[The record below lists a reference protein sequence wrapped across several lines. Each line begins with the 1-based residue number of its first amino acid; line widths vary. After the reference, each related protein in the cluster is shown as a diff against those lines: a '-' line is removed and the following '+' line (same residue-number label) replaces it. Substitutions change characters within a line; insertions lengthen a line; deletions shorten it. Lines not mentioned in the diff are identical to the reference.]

1 MTEVNELDTRFERHL
16 AKRNRAEKRF
26 RLFGKLA
33 IGLGLVFLGL
43 LFLTVVQ
50 TGIDAFTQTRIALE
64 VDIANH
70 HFDAE
75 DPSHPESLAAANYQV
90 MIKSS
95 LRKTFPDVKSRRE
108 KRDLYRLVSNGAAY
122 ELRKVV
128 GENPSLIGQRLKL
141 WVIASDDVDLLV
153 KGKISRTAPA
163 AVRRLSDRQME
174 WLVVLENTG
183 MIERRFN
190 KTFFI
195 AGDSRE
201 PELAGIAAAILGSF
215 FSVVVCLALAFPIG
229 VMSALYLEEFA
240 PKNNWTEFIEVNINN
255 LAAVPSIVFGLLGFA
270 VFLNVFEL
278 PRSAPLVGGMV
289 LALMTLPTIIIAGRA
304 SIEAVPL
311 SVREA
316 ALALGASPLQT
327 VFHHVLPLAMPGV
340 LTGTII
346 ATARALGETAPLLMI
361 GMVAFVVDLPRGILD
376 PATALP
382 VQIFLWADSPETA
395 FTERTAAAILTLLG
409 FTCLINLTAVLLRKK
424 YEIRW

>member
-33 IGLGLVFLGL
+33 IGLGLIFSVTIS
-43 LFLTVVQ
+43 TVVQ

-108 KRDLYRLVSNGAAY
+108 KRGLYRLVSNGAAY

-153 KGKISRTAPA
+153 KGKISRTAPV

-174 WLVVLENTG
+174 WLAVLENTG

-215 FSVVVCLALAFPIG
+215 FSVVVCWPWHFLLGLCP
-229 VMSALYLEEFA
+229 LYLEEFA
-240 PKNNWTEFIEVNINN
+240 PKKIIGQN
-255 LAAVPSIVFGLLGFA
+255 LSKLTSIILRPCRQLY
-270 VFLNVFEL
+270 
-278 PRSAPLVGGMV
+278 
-289 LALMTLPTIIIAGRA
+289 LA
-304 SIEAVPL
+304 
-311 SVREA
+311 
-316 ALALGASPLQT
+316 
-327 VFHHVLPLAMPGV
+327 F
-340 LTGTII
+340 
-346 ATARALGETAPLLMI
+346 
-361 GMVAFVVDLPRGILD
+361 
-376 PATALP
+376 
-382 VQIFLWADSPETA
+382 
-395 FTERTAAAILTLLG
+395 
-409 FTCLINLTAVLLRKK
+409 
-424 YEIRW
+424 